1 MGKKVLLAD
10 DSATIQKLV
19 EMALSDTDYEL
30 MAVSDGKQ
38 AVDQLPVFQPDIVL
52 ADAIMPQMDGY
63 EVSEHV
69 KGNPK
74 FQHIPVILLTGR
86 FQPFDSDRAS
96 AAQIDERVVKPF
108 SQDQLVTTINR
119 LVAESSQS
127 DPVQEAS
134 VQAETDDLDVPDL
147 SSFEEMPAAYE
158 EDFDD
163 SAFNDDTVHIDQPQ
177 ESDDA
182 IPTLTEN
189 DTVAYSPDML
199 AAMAKGPEGE
209 DNDLTVSAPDISAF
223 DDDDDDGDEPM
234 MLDDADDAEPM
245 DLEEDSLEEI
255 EPMELEDAD
264 DAPEFDTEED
274 PAGEP
279 MAADDLDE
287 DDEIDDVT
295 MELTTE
301 DLADIEPLDD
311 EDEDPLSASFE
322 DDAASDSS
330 DIELGAETLPASL
343 MDESADSPGEESID
357 TLPEE
362 LPEDTFEPLPEEL
375 PEELPEPFEEPAS
388 ANDHDLI
395 DTVNLDEEEDD
406 SLSEEDFRMSLEG
419 DDEEEATEVDAIQAP
434 MDDLGVE
441 EIDQPLLADEL
452 ESVEQLPEEDESS
465 AEVLLEDDFEPLPD
479 SADEEDAQLSEEDN
493 VLETGDLAV
502 PLSAAQIDGL
512 DDTLENE
519 PVTLPSEMS
528 DHSDDLVDLDEEPLS
543 FDEEPVSE
551 MPTEELD
558 APILGELEE
567 DLADEPVEELG
578 DSLIEEEPEVVAAP
592 PAEPAPPEPEPE
604 PEPVAASEPSPEAL
618 QPAPVEAS
626 APPVSPSSLSPEQLD
641 QLADKVAERLVEK
654 LGQTSIKEIVWDVV
668 PELAEAMIKKRIYQ
682 LEQSVD
688 DE

>member
-69 KGNPK
+69 KGNPA

-119 LVAESSQS
+119 LVADSSQS

-134 VQAETDDLDVPDL
+134 VQAESDDLDVPDL

-158 EDFDD
+158 APFDD

-264 DAPEFDTEED
+264 DAPEFEAEED

-279 MAADDLDE
+279 MAADDLDD

-311 EDEDPLSASFE
+311 EDEDPLAASFE
-322 DDAASDSS
+322 DDAPSDSG
-330 DIELGAETLPASL
+330 DIELGGETLPASL

-375 PEELPEPFEEPAS
+375 PEELPEPFEEAAS

-395 DTVNLDEEEDD
+395 DTVNLDEDEEEDD

-419 DDEEEATEVDAIQAP
+419 DDEEEVAEVDTIQAP

-479 SADEEDAQLSEEDN
+479 SADEEDAQLSEEDD

-578 DSLIEEEPEVVAAP
+578 DSLIEEEPEVMEAP
-592 PAEPAPPEPEPE
+592 PAAPAPPE
-604 PEPVAASEPSPEAL
+604 PEPVAASEPSPEAP